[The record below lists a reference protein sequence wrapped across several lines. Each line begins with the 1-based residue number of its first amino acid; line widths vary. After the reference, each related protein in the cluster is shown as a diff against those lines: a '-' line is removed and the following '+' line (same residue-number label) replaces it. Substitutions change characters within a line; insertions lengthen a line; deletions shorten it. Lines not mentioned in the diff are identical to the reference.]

1 MFWSAVLMCCAAGR
15 WASGAKGLPQIV
27 SYCIEE
33 KLSRRPKGSLRS
45 SSFLFTIKNW
55 YNNIEERSEK
65 AFENKKMANKCCVE
79 YFLFFKRKWK
89 KKKHFSIYLQ
99 IYNRQFSSI
108 ERNQQGFPHHTVS
121 YLCIETLSCI

>member
-1 MFWSAVLMCCAAGR
+1 MKKPLKIKKW
-15 WASGAKGLPQIV
+15 QINV
-27 SYCIEE
+27 AWNIF
-33 KLSRRPKGSLRS
+33 
-45 SSFLFTIKNW
+45 SFLK
-55 YNNIEERSEK
+55 
-65 AFENKKMANKCCVE
+65 ENE
-79 YFLFFKRKWK
+79 